1 MFDFFEQ
8 KQLSPRAS
16 SPQASSSECPP
27 AKPKRPR
34 NKEKQREWYRKNK
47 KRVREIKKRWEQN
60 HPEYRKKKYEKHK
73 QWVKNK
79 IETDPNYRQRM
90 RDANKKYYAEWSD
103 EKKEQNRNKQKLQYY
118 QKKLEKLKEAGLT
131 TPTAR
136 TEARPRIPEQVSIP
150 KPSSPSIET
159 PQRGAPFK
167 GTQNLFQELRK
178 WGSPIQP
185 IQIHGVWFR

>member
-8 KQLSPRAS
+8 KQLSP
-16 SPQASSSECPP
+16 PV
-27 AKPKRPR
+27 KPKRQR

-47 KRVREIKKRWEQN
+47 ERVREIKKRWEQN

-73 QWVKNK
+73 EWVKNK
-79 IETDPNYRQRM
+79 VETDPNYRQRM

-131 TPTAR
+131 TP
-136 TEARPRIPEQVSIP
+136 IPEQVSIP
-150 KPSSPSIET
+150 KPCSPSILGRASVQAIE
-159 PQRGAPFK
+159 
-167 GTQNLFQELRK
+167 TQNLFQELRK